1 MVERRNFGRDAAAA
15 ASKSIFAP
23 GEFGWHEEAA
33 GLVELLGI
41 LFLVLFVLLLK
52 LWKECERLFDVRG
65 TLSSFGFGFIAA
77 AVVESRLAAWSI
89 GFMQSSLLV
98 LVLFFAGK
106 HEQRFPCPLRHIE
119 HDRLLLLAAF
129 WLLLLLLFSDDAISG
144 RAISLFTFI
153 VVAFI
158 VFNLLNDNKKKLK
171 IVENCIFN

>member
-1 MVERRNFGRDAAAA
+1 MVERRNFGRDA

-23 GEFGWHEEAA
+23 GEFGWYEEAA
-33 GLVELLGI
+33 GLVELFGI
-41 LFLVLFVLLLK
+41 LFLVLLVLLLK
-52 LWKECERLFDVRG
+52 LWKECERLLDVRG
-65 TLSSFGFGFIAA
+65 TLSSFGFVFIA
-77 AVVESRLAAWSI
+77 AVVESRLAARST

-98 LVLFFAGK
+98 FVLFFAGK

-119 HDRLLLLAAF
+119 HDRLLLLAT
-129 WLLLLLLFSDDAISG
+129 LLLFSDDAISG

-171 IVENCIFN
+171 NRRK